1 MTDEQPQEAKPSFLD
16 EVKAER
22 ASLEKV
28 RDEIKQNVE
37 RMEQLKAES
46 ILSGTSDAGQTP
58 VPPHVETPKEY
69 AERLSKGIL

>member
-1 MTDEQPQEAKPSFLD
+1 
-16 EVKAER
+16 
-22 ASLEKV
+22 
-28 RDEIKQNVE
+28 
-37 RMEQLKAES
+37 MEQLKAES